1 MIRRMNNKPLKKVCT
16 KCLDSN
22 KQLQLNAD
30 FFVEVQYGICDCC
43 GNRGIVIPFERFFNT
58 NTKLTPCTAEEKIEQ
73 HKETLE
79 PTQYEADIL
88 NIHKRIDPLIGVVGE
103 LNKEKDEQLVL
114 IRELQNKTGRLE
126 AIVLTPVQ
134 SVANHEPANPKQPQ
148 PQKQPKNA
156 KVDGDAVYE

>member
-1 MIRRMNNKPLKKVCT
+1 MNNKPLKKVCT

-58 NTKLTPCTAEEKIEQ
+58 NTKLTPYTAEEKTIQ
-73 HKETLE
+73 SRV
-79 PTQYEADIL
+79 D
-88 NIHKRIDPLIGVVGE
+88 
-103 LNKEKDEQLVL
+103 
-114 IRELQNKTGRLE
+114 RLE
-126 AIVLTPVQ
+126 AIILNPVQ
-134 SVANHEPANPKQPQ
+134 SEANPETTNSKQPQ